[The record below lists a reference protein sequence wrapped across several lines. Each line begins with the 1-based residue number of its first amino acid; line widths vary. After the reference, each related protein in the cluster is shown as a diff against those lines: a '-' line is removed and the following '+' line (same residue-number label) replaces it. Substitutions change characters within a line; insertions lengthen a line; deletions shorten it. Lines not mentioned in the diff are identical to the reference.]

1 MTAIVK
7 KKMKHELIR
16 MKKEEINPQQ
26 NNMKF
31 EVEVP
36 LKQLEPSIKI
46 IIIIIIINMH
56 KTKHKER
63 NWLISYKLKIGK
75 QNRLKTYKLIDL
87 IEDVL

>member
-16 MKKEEINPQQ
+16 MKKEDINPQH
-26 NNMKF
+26 NSMKF
-31 EVEVP
+31 EVEEP

-46 IIIIIIINMH
+46 IIIIIINMH

-63 NWLISYKLKIGK
+63 TL
-75 QNRLKTYKLIDL
+75 QA
-87 IEDVL
+87 